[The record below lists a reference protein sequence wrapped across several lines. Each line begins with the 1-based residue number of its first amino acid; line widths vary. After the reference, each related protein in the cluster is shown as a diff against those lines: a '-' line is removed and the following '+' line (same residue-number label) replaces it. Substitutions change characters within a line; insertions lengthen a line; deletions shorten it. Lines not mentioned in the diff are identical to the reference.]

1 MRKQPNSHCSFICG
15 RRSPVGLRMS
25 FYSTAPGEVMA
36 EHVVPDDYQGYP
48 GVVHGGVTAAMLDE
62 TAGRT
67 VLANGD
73 DQFYMTLKL
82 EIEYRKPVPTETMLR
97 IIGRLETMRSRRAT
111 ARSEIQL
118 QDGTILAQA
127 RAVLVEVP
135 ASLLEAADPAA
146 LGWMIQD
153 G

>member
-1 MRKQPNSHCSFICG
+1 MRKQPNSNFCFICG
-15 RRSPVGLRMS
+15 RRSPIGLKMS
-25 FYSTAPGEVMA
+25 FYSIAPGEVTA
-36 EHVVPDDYQGYP
+36 EHVVPDEYQGYP
-48 GVVHGGVTAAMLDE
+48 GMVHGGVTAAMLDE

-67 VLANGD
+67 VLANGN
-73 DQFYMTLKL
+73 DQFYMTLRL
-82 EIEYRKPVPTETMLR
+82 EIKYRKPGPTETMLR
-97 IIGRLETMRSRRAT
+97 IIGRLETMRSRRAI

-118 QDGTILAQA
+118 QDGTVLAQA

-153 G
+153 D

>member
-1 MRKQPNSHCSFICG
+1 
-15 RRSPVGLRMS
+15 
-25 FYSTAPGEVMA
+25 MA

-82 EIEYRKPVPTETMLR
+82 EIKYRKPVPTETMLR
-97 IIGRLETMRSRRAT
+97 IIGRLETTRSRRAT

-118 QDGTILAQA
+118 QDGTILAEA

-135 ASLLEAADPAA
+135 ASLLDTADPDA

-153 G
+153 D